1 MASEKTMNARLQQKH
16 DIEANWLKAVNFIP
30 KDGELIIYDVDDNY
44 SYPRIKVGD
53 GKTFVNEL
61 PFSQGVPPKAI
72 DVSNG
77 EIEFINSVR
86 AIDSSDGN
94 IEMIF

>member
-61 PFSQGVPPKAI
+61 PFS
-72 DVSNG
+72 
-77 EIEFINSVR
+77 
-86 AIDSSDGN
+86 
-94 IEMIF
+94 